1 MKNQEENNNLCE
13 NLKNYIP
20 EIDQVFYNWWDY
32 SLTVFYKNKEDLLKI
47 KIKIQEYLSGANLL
61 NAIEKMTYYRV

>member
-1 MKNQEENNNLCE
+1 MKKQEENNNLCE

-47 KIKIQEYLSGANLL
+47 KIKIQEYLSGVNLL
-61 NAIEKMTYYRV
+61 KAIEKITYYKI

>member
-61 NAIEKMTYYRV
+61 NAIEKMTYYKI